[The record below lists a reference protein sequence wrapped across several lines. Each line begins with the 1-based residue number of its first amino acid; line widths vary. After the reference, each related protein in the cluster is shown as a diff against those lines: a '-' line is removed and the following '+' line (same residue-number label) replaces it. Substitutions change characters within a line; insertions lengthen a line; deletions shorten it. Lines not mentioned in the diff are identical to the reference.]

1 MLGSKDTDGTFEKS
15 RYDRH
20 DIFNFRFSY
29 VLDFSCLSQGF
40 LE

>member
-20 DIFNFRFSY
+20 DIFNFRFRTSWTS
-29 VLDFSCLSQGF
+29 LA
-40 LE
+40 